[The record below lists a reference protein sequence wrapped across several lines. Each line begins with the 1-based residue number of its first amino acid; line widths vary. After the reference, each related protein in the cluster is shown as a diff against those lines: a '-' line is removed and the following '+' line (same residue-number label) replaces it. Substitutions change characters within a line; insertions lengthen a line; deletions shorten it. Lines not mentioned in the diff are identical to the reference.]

1 MSFRCGGIAYADG
14 IDVGIGFCYE
24 PLHCDCG
31 WSEMC
36 AYEDKEACKMCN
48 QYERCHSVK

>member
-14 IDVGIGFCYE
+14 IDVGVGFCYE

-36 AYEDKEACKMCN
+36 SYEDKEEFDEWEYK
-48 QYERCHSVK
+48 K